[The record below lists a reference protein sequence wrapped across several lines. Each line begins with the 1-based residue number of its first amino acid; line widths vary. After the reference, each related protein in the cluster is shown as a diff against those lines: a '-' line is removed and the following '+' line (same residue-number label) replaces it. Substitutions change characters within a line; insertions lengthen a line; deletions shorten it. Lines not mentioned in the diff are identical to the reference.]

1 MPVKMRLR
9 SIALRSLPSLT
20 TKDPSTK
27 GRVLPATATL
37 VPPANRGHSVGR
49 GPRVSRRKGDAPG
62 SGNGALSVA
71 AYTPNGG
78 SVRSSRVHSP
88 TAPAPGF
95 TNPRLSAAPLVGYSS
110 RSQPLPIAKNDT
122 PATDG
127 VSRRGG
133 GFFSETSPDAQERPR
148 GIATARCDRLSAAE
162 VFHVDRHSAILDL
175 CGITEEVLFQIPLRA
190 AASRDDYFSTGNL
203 WSLEIESTCSQMIQY
218 HRGVWALINQGLSRP
233 AATLARSIH
242 EACFRFKYLAENE
255 HELKDW
261 AEWQIG
267 QDYQFARDS
276 LQHDV
281 ADDDTE
287 IRRSLE
293 GAMEGW
299 EHLLGGPPRRRPHPW
314 RSTSEIFRSVEEDV
328 PHGRGKG
335 LRRHLIGLFSG
346 YVHLRR
352 TVEPPP
358 ELTLSAVDFSVLL
371 TIRRAMVLCLEKE
384 LLPLDASEQA
394 SEIVQKC
401 EKLLDPRFSENG

>member
-1 MPVKMRLR
+1 MPR
-9 SIALRSLPSLT
+9 ALITVPFPSQPTPPWGFGAQLPSPFT
-20 TKDPSTK
+20 HRAGAGSHQ
-27 GRVLPATATL
+27 
-37 VPPANRGHSVGR
+37 PPALCGLARGLLLSFAAFSL
-49 GPRVSRRKGDAPG
+49 SRKTIRP
-62 SGNGALSVA
+62 
-71 AYTPNGG
+71 P
-78 SVRSSRVHSP
+78 P
-88 TAPAPGF
+88 PACQG
-95 TNPRLSAAPLVGYSS
+95 
-110 RSQPLPIAKNDT
+110 
-122 PATDG
+122 
-127 VSRRGG
+127 GG